1 MSNQKT
7 IQLPTTTNE
16 LREAIKTA
24 IEFYQGSPAKNENKL
39 NEALAASLNLANYD
53 TLSALL
59 KEESKEAEKTKWI
72 YDIERTMG
80 FSTINDIKIHENV
93 FDNNEAGYSI
103 VDREELIAD
112 LYHWIGE
119 SVGDSSRNYLV
130 GKWKELISYLEKSEE
145 DYVLNSNN
153 DQEVIAFDL
162 EPKEFN
168 EACKEIL
175 EANEKYKTEN
185 HKLAEKLNG
194 SKIEAV
200 VLDENEKAPVSLIKL
215 EMYEGMPLT
224 LDIHFER
231 KNGERYLFM
240 WDIQSGSF
248 EEKEK
253 GQYLLKIDF
262 NYEDSEDLLIQ
273 IL

>member
-16 LREAIKTA
+16 LRQMLKTA
-24 IEFYQGSPAKNENKL
+24 IEFYHESPVKNENKL

-59 KEESKEAEKTKWI
+59 KAESKEAEKTKWL

-93 FDNNEAGYSI
+93 FDNVDAAFCI
-103 VDREELIAD
+103 VDREGRIDEMHRWIAEGLND
-112 LYHWIGE
+112 
-119 SVGDSSRNYLV
+119 DSRAHMINQ
-130 GKWKELISYLEKSEE
+130 WKELISYLEKSNEE
-145 DYVLNSNN
+145 YVLEAIEHS
-153 DQEVIAFDL
+153 EFIAFDL

-185 HKLAEKLNG
+185 HKLAEKLNC

-224 LDIHFER
+224 LDIYFER